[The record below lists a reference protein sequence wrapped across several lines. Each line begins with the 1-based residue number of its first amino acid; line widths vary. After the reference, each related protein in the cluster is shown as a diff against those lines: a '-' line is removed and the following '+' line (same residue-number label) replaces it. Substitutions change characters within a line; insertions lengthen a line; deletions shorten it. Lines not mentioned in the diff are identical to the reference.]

1 MPGGE
6 SAPGSTGD
14 GSDALA
20 NDKVYIHE
28 FIDIIGHNRA
38 RYMHHMTA
46 NWSPIAQEE
55 RDQLCYGV
63 WGVVGSTGQWP
74 AVVNMWEENG
84 WDGLAR
90 SFGHELGHAHL
101 QDPKLARWWATAAEF
116 RSGGFDR
123 VLVPAEWSPTITELC
138 DQGAGGTAYAHDQVR
153 VPAGKVAD
161 FLELARDDGAPFY
174 EAHGWRLVGAW
185 HTALSNDNEAFLLW
199 SIPSWEQWGTAE
211 AALRSGHPWR
221 ARQRDAVED
230 FRRILLVDAPLS
242 PLRIGR
248 QPARSDRDD
257 SWTE

>member
-1 MPGGE
+1 MP
-6 SAPGSTGD
+6 
-14 GSDALA
+14 
-20 NDKVYIHE
+20 NNKVYIHE

-55 RDQLCYGV
+55 RNQLCYGV

-74 AVVNMWEENG
+74 AVVNMWEEDG
-84 WDGLAR
+84 WEGLAS

-123 VLVPAEWSPTITELC
+123 LLVPADWSPTITELC
-138 DQGAGGTAYAHDQVR
+138 AQGAGGAAYVHDQVR
-153 VPAGKVAD
+153 VPAGKAAD
-161 FLELARDDGAPFY
+161 FLELARDVGGPFY

-185 HTALSNDNEAFLLW
+185 HTALSSDNEVFLLW
-199 SIPSWEQWGTAE
+199 SIPTWEQWGAAE
-211 AALRSGHPWR
+211 AALRAGHPWR
-221 ARQRDAVED
+221 TRQRDAVED
-230 FRRILLVDAPLS
+230 FHRILLVDAPLS

-248 QPARSDRDD
+248 QPARDDRDD